1 MESVASIL
9 DKYIDEYLEETE
21 IPFTKQEV
29 YETTEHLL
37 PLTNN
42 GQDVI
47 GMFGVNM
54 FNSQHFKEKIP
65 SIRLIYIS
73 PKYRE
78 PKSFDRVSIYILE
91 YLKNNGFNHIELA
104 SNKKISNWLKKKGSR
119 PIQYIHYN
127 EIDYLLSK
135 IKGD

>member
-9 DKYIDEYLEETE
+9 DTYIDEYLAETE
-21 IPFTKQEV
+21 IPFTKREV
-29 YETTEHLL
+29 YESTEHIL

-54 FNSQHFKEKIP
+54 FESEYYKEKIP
-65 SIRLIYIS
+65 SIRLIYIN

-78 PKSFDRVSIYILE
+78 PKSFDKVTLFILD
-91 YLKNNGFNHIELA
+91 YLKSNGFKRVELA
-104 SNKKISNWLKKKGSR
+104 SNRAISNWLKKRNSR
-119 PIQYIHYN
+119 PIQYVHYG
-127 EIDYLLSK
+127 EIDYLRDN

>member
-78 PKSFDRVSIYILE
+78 PKSFDRVSIFILE